1 MIKICITGTIGSGK
15 TFALNFFKSKRI
27 KTFSADFEVKN
38 ILKGIL
44 VKEKIFKLFPEAFIS
59 KKLNKSLLASI
70 VFNNSKKL
78 SNLEKIIH
86 PLVKLEKKKFLEKN
100 KNKKIL
106 VMEIPLI
113 FEKKSIKNY
122 DYIILMSVNKKNQF
136 NRIKNRKNMSY
147 KLFNKILKN
156 QISNTKKRFAHFV
169 INNNHSK
176 IETKKKLQII
186 LNKILST
193 SL

>member
-1 MIKICITGTIGSGK
+1 MTILVIADIINDELSSDQTGK
-15 TFALNFFKSKRI
+15 TVSAVSGLGKVTILCACKDAEHAGKAAAKFEGVSKVLTASNELFADGL
-27 KTFSADFEVKN
+27 AE
-38 ILKGIL
+38 
-44 VKEKIFKLFPEAFIS
+44 PMA
-59 KKLNKSLLASI
+59 SLI
-70 VFNNSKKL
+70 VSL
-78 SNLEKIIH
+78 SE
-86 PLVKLEKKKFLEKN
+86 
-100 KNKKIL
+100 
-106 VMEIPLI
+106 
-113 FEKKSIKNY
+113 SY

-176 IETKKKLQII
+176 IEKKKKLKII